1 MRLSALRNLKKYLSF
16 TVDLLYLVRLISV
29 LRVCFNSILN
39 RMQWTNKFY
48 RSVAPTESDQLTHLS
63 GSVWDLKIQKSLN
76 RVLLLLYFEIPEL
89 SVKIEFSCIV
99 IFTWLNKNYSL
110 QKGVFGY
117 ENGHFWNA
125 KYLYRKQIDNDFT
138 AILLPTLEVHKFWRL
153 EFSFWLSYN
162 VSRRCSYDIQ
172 RQKTLFYF
180 QLTWKTVKTMSCVS
194 IALSNA

>member
-16 TVDLLYLVRLISV
+16 TVELLYLVRLISV
-29 LRVCFNSILN
+29 LCFNSILN

-99 IFTWLNKNYSL
+99 VFTWLHKNYSP
-110 QKGVFGY
+110 QKWFFGY

-153 EFSFWLSYN
+153 EFGFWLSYN

-194 IALSNA
+194 IALPNA